1 MLGNFCVEG
10 MHFHAFHGDLE
21 VERELG
27 QVFSIDIS
35 LSYESTKQCMD
46 QSSSSSL
53 RGADIY
59 DHIKS
64 IVMGTRYKSL
74 DGLALTIAKNIFEMS
89 AVVQA
94 IEVTISRRQL
104 FIAGD
109 VESIVVGV
117 AVERQDLMGA

>member
-35 LSYESTKQCMD
+35 LSYEITKQCMD

-64 IVMGTRYKSL
+64 IVMVRGINLWMGWLSL
-74 DGLALTIAKNIFEMS
+74 LRKIFLKCLLWY
-89 AVVQA
+89 
-94 IEVTISRRQL
+94 RR
-104 FIAGD
+104 
-109 VESIVVGV
+109 SK
-117 AVERQDLMGA
+117 

>member
-1 MLGNFCVEG
+1 
-10 MHFHAFHGDLE
+10 
-21 VERELG
+21 
-27 QVFSIDIS
+27 
-35 LSYESTKQCMD
+35 MD

>member
-27 QVFSIDIS
+27 QVFSIDVS
-35 LSYESTKQCMD
+35 LSYEITKQCMD

-59 DHIKS
+59 DHIQS

-74 DGLALTIAKNIFEMS
+74 DGLALAIAKNIFEMS

-94 IEVTISRRQL
+94 IEVSISRRQL

-109 VESIVVGV
+109 VESIVVAV